1 MTQVAICL
9 VIENFSCYDFLL
21 RFLEFHL
28 FVLIVRSFTGV
39 SQIHSKSTDELK
51 RLREEIDRIDSELL
65 ALLNK
70 RAQLADRIG
79 FVKHIQ
85 GLSVHDPNRENE
97 VLTHLKEENKG
108 PFNNQVLERLFR
120 IIFEESRNLQNH
132 PASNGTQ

>member
-1 MTQVAICL
+1 M
-9 VIENFSCYDFLL
+9 
-21 RFLEFHL
+21 
-28 FVLIVRSFTGV
+28 

-85 GLSVHDPNRENE
+85 GLSVHDPNREKA

-108 PFNNQVLERLFR
+108 PFNNQVIERLFL
-120 IIFEESRNLQNH
+120 IIFEESRNLQNR